1 MPIPDHIALLR
12 GINVGGHR
20 VKMDRLRALFAD
32 MGFRGVETFIASG
45 NVIFSS
51 EASDQAAL
59 ADRIEQA
66 LQEGLGY
73 AVPTFMRTPSEVEAV
88 AGYDPRTGH
97 ADSPDGSLY
106 VVFLKQPPD
115 NAMRARFTPLESSFD
130 RFAFDGREIYWS
142 MAGKLSASPL
152 FGTGLEKAVGAAPCT
167 LRNITS
173 VRRLVDKVRMRTG
186 DAGSGE
192 PRR

>member
-20 VKMDRLRALFAD
+20 VKMDHLRALFAD

-59 ADRIEQA
+59 ADRIERG
-66 LQEGLGY
+66 LRKGLGY

-88 AGYDPRTGH
+88 AGYDPETGH
-97 ADSPDGSLY
+97 AGSQDGSLY
-106 VVFLKQPPD
+106 VVFLKEPAD
-115 NAMRARFTPLESSFD
+115 AAMRARFAPLESSFD
-130 RFAFDGREIYWS
+130 RFVFDGREIYWS
-142 MAGKLSASPL
+142 MPGKLSASPL
-152 FGTGLEKAVGAAPCT
+152 FGTGLEKAVGAPCT

-173 VRRLVDKVRMRTG
+173 VRRLVDRVRMRTG

-192 PRR
+192 PGR

>member
-59 ADRIEQA
+59 ADRIEHG
-66 LQEGLGY
+66 LREGLGY

-115 NAMRARFTPLESSFD
+115 DAMRARFTPLESSFD
-130 RFAFDGREIYWS
+130 RFVFDGREIYWS

>member
-152 FGTGLEKAVGAAPCT
+152 FGTGIEKAVGAAPCT